1 MQTHERLCSEVG
13 TKAQNPEPP
22 IDRGVQTHARCS
34 NPPAFMPQNAIRGCF
49 PVYWGFEA
57 FTLGDGANLL
67 TLLPI
72 ASVSRV
78 LFHVQRVLSHG
89 RVWSKKGINNLI

>member
-1 MQTHERLCSEVG
+1 MCKHTR
-13 TKAQNPEPP
+13 
-22 IDRGVQTHARCS
+22 DVQTLLPLCHKMQLGAV
-34 NPPAFMPQNAIRGCF
+34 FLFIG
-49 PVYWGFEA
+49 VFEA